1 MLCVR
6 DGSGKPAAM
15 RNAMKHSEDLERT
28 ARPLRSLGNALKFH
42 TIIINIS
49 KAASLRKQPYFSVTQ
64 DWQVLPSYHILART
78 LSARHILSPSFTLNA
93 L

>member
-1 MLCVR
+1 
-6 DGSGKPAAM
+6 M
-15 RNAMKHSEDLERT
+15 RNEMKHGEDLERT
-28 ARPLRSLGNALKFH
+28 ARPLAELGIRHEYLFYK
-42 TIIINIS
+42 IS
-49 KAASLRKQPYFSVTQ
+49 KAVSSRKQPYFSVTQ